1 MKSINKLTDEI
12 GEFIDIE
19 RKKQGITIRHLAE
32 LAGVD
37 KMTIVSV
44 IKNYKSFKVE
54 TIEKIVRPL
63 GFSITPIAISD
74 FKQEEVFEVN
84 LDLLQVVN
92 VNYLGKKFPLIQ
104 KMFSEYKENPEKYTF
119 YDEVLLIMLSI
130 ASSICQLTYKSKMNP
145 KINITRTYNLE
156 SEFQDLVV
164 SSEGESFKLKYN
176 EAIGSRD
183 GVIKITTDSP
193 RLSKSVY
200 KFLEE
205 RKNFQPEDLLSA

>member
-92 VNYLGKKFPLIQ
+92 VNYLGKKFPLIK
-104 KMFSEYKENPEKYTF
+104 KMFSEYKESPEKYTF

-130 ASSICQLTYKSKMNP
+130 ASSICYLTYKNKMNP

-164 SSEGESFKLKYN
+164 SSDGESFKLKYN

-183 GVIKITTDSP
+183 GIIKITTDSP